1 MAAILINRAPWT
13 ALVDDSG
20 QNLDGS
26 IWNKAAIKTTL
37 LDPIDAALAQA
48 PNLNTPNT
56 WAGGVQTFSGDTTL
70 QVNGT
75 GGLAIL
81 TSAAA
86 APIIFWT
93 QTVARVRILP
103 TGELV
108 INRSDSGTGQLS
120 IATDNTH
127 TGIVV
132 QNVNPNTMTMLAFI
146 NSVGGVAGAITQAS
160 QTTVAYGTSSDARLK
175 VDAGRAAD
183 LTALRA
189 VVIHDFAWR
198 ADGVR
203 DRGVFAQ
210 EAHAHYPRAII
221 AGTDERT
228 ADGSLARP
236 WLTDYS
242 KFVPDLIVG
251 WQQHDAAIA
260 GLRAALDAQTSRAA

>member
-1 MAAILINRAPWT
+1 MAAIVINRAPWT

-26 IWNKAAIKTTL
+26 IWNKAAIKGVL

-48 PNLNTPNT
+48 PNLSTPNT
-56 WAGGVQTFSGDTTL
+56 WAGGVQTFTNDMTL
-70 QVNGT
+70 AVNGN
-75 GGLAIL
+75 GGLAIVT
-81 TSAAA
+81 TSVAAA
-86 APIIFWT
+86 AYLELYT
-93 QTVARVRILP
+93 GNTRRVRILP
-103 TGELV
+103 TGEVL
-108 INRSDSGTGQLS
+108 INRLDTLTGQLA
-120 IATDNTH
+120 ILTDQTH
-127 TGIVV
+127 TGIVI
-132 QNVNPNTMTMLAFI
+132 QNSQVANGLSMLAFV
-146 NSVGGVAGAITQAS
+146 NSVGGLAGAITQTGA
-160 QTTVAYGTSSDARLK
+160 TTVAYGTTSDARLK
-175 VDAGRAAD
+175 ADAGPATD

-242 KFVPDLIVG
+242 QFVPDLIVG
-251 WQQHDAAIA
+251 WQQHAVAIA
-260 GLRAALDAQTSRAA
+260 ELRAALAARAA